1 MRWETMKT
9 EILLDDQI
17 WEIDTDNLRFTDAT
31 LNSFFERVSGIID
44 YVGSGLAK
52 SNYCHSM
59 MEHRYKQRY
68 IQKFKEFKDQGKS
81 DKTAELSAEGD
92 PEVDALKK
100 MSIEAKYKRDILY
113 SHLQA
118 LNSAREDA
126 HNRGHMLRKE
136 MAKLNMDIM
145 SPSEF

>member
-1 MRWETMKT
+1 MKNS
-9 EILLDDQI
+9 ILINDEF
-17 WEIDTDNLRFTDAT
+17 WEIDSENLKFSDAT
-31 LNSFFERVSGIID
+31 LNQFFERVSGMID
-44 YVGSGLAK
+44 YVGAGLAK
-52 SNYCHSM
+52 ANMWHSSL
-59 MEHRYKQRY
+59 EHTYKQRY
-68 IQKFKEFKDQGKS
+68 IQKFKEFKEQGKS

-92 PEVDALKK
+92 EEVSSLKLRC
-100 MSIEAKYKRDILY
+100 IEARYHKDLLY